1 MLLNRQEL
9 NITVSEGHPFENV
22 FYRESKIK
30 DKIMDIVIKSLGIL
44 FCIIGIVYLLRP
56 DIMKWLFEF
65 FKKGKR
71 IYFSGLIRFAL
82 AIVFLASAR
91 ECKYPWVIF
100 AFGLLF
106 IIGGLLIFAL
116 GPEKIRQ
123 MLEWYQ
129 KQPVL
134 IFRVIAIIVMAV
146 GLIVIFSA

>member
-82 AIVFLASAR
+82 GMQI
-91 ECKYPWVIF
+91 P
-100 AFGLLF
+100 
-106 IIGGLLIFAL
+106 L
-116 GPEKIRQ
+116 GHICFWAPFYNRRPLDICSR
-123 MLEWYQ
+123 
-129 KQPVL
+129 
-134 IFRVIAIIVMAV
+134 A
-146 GLIVIFSA
+146 